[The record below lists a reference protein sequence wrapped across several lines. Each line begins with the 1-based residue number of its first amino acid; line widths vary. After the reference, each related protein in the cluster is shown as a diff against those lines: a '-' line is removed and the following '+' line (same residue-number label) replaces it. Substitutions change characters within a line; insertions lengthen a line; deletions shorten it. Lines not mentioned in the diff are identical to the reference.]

1 MLPISNLQIAKQLIA
16 HVVDDASLDAS
27 HNEQEENEDSCWWR
41 RGPLREGRGWR
52 RRGLLAC

>member
-27 HNEQEENEDSCWWR
+27 HNEQEENEDSC
-41 RGPLREGRGWR
+41 
-52 RRGLLAC
+52 